1 MSASPA
7 WDGMWRLSGGVAG
20 EHVIPSLV
28 AEAHRVQQ
36 EILQLLRDKAF
47 SDRDIFA
54 VKLAVEEAVVN
65 AIRHGNQL
73 DPQKKIRIAY
83 QVTEDAFL
91 IRICDEG
98 CGFDP
103 DAVPDPT
110 HEANLEKPSGR
121 GLLLMR
127 YYMTE
132 VHFLDGGTTVVMCK
146 RRGSG

>member
-1 MSASPA
+1 MNASAS
-7 WDGMWRLSGGVAG
+7 WDGMAWLTGATAAERI
-20 EHVIPSLV
+20 IPSV
-28 AEAHRVQQ
+28 IAEAHRVQQ
-36 EILQLLRDKAF
+36 EILELLKQNSF

-65 AIRHGNQL
+65 AIRHGNQS
-73 DPQKKIRIAY
+73 DPDKKVRIAY
-83 QVTEDAFL
+83 QVTTDAFA

-110 HEANLEKPSGR
+110 QEENLEKPSGR

-127 YYMTE
+127 YYMNE
-132 VHFLDGGTTVVMCK
+132 VRFLDGGTTVVMFK
-146 RRGSG
+146 RRGSS